1 MIIKLMKMKNQIYK
15 SIYSLMVGFLLIS
28 TLGTSFS
35 MAQSKESTRLRSYFY
50 IHSNG
55 DRQVSFLLTAG
66 RGRNTQMVDNAVLDV
81 EIDLGDSTL
90 FLTEL
95 ITDEEG
101 AADLYIE
108 SGYKLPADEEGIT
121 TILAS
126 YGGNDSLRSV
136 STDIEVKD
144 VFIEMSFDIEDS
156 VKILTVQANEY
167 NPDGEMVPVE
177 ELDITIG
184 VQRLYSVL
192 SIDDVETD
200 EDGVGILE
208 FPDDIPGDSIGMI
221 TLVATIDEHDY
232 FGTVT
237 KSQSVNWGNPVSY
250 EVKPLPRQLFSDE
263 APLWMIIGV
272 FIAIVGAWY
281 HFFLSIF
288 KLYKLKKAGEDS

>member
-1 MIIKLMKMKNQIYK
+1 MKMKNKIYN
-15 SIYSLMVGFLLIS
+15 SFYSLIVGFLLIS
-28 TLGTSFS
+28 LLGTSLS
-35 MAQSKESTRLRSYFY
+35 IAQSKERTRLRSYFY

-55 DRQVSFLLTAG
+55 DRQISFLLTAG
-66 RGRNTQMVDNAVLDV
+66 RGKNTKMVENAILDV

-95 ITDEEG
+95 ITDETG
-101 AADLYIE
+101 AADLQIE
-108 SGYKLPADEEGIT
+108 SGYKLTANEEGIT

-126 YGGNDSLRSV
+126 YGGNDSLRSA
-136 STDIEVKD
+136 STDIEIKD
-144 VFIEMSFDIEDS
+144 VLIEMSFDIEDS

-167 NPDGEMVPVE
+167 NAEGEMVPVE
-177 ELDITIG
+177 ELDINIG

-200 EDGVGILE
+200 ENGIGILE
-208 FPDDIPGDSIGMI
+208 FPDDIPGDSTGMI
-221 TLVATIDEHDY
+221 TMVATIDEHDY

-250 EVKPLPRQLFSDE
+250 ELKRLPRQLFSDE

-272 FIAIVGAWY
+272 FIALVGAWY
-281 HFFLSIF
+281 HFFLSVF
-288 KLYKLKKAGEDS
+288 KLFKLKKAGEDS